1 MKLRPT
7 EKAVLGMVRL
17 HREIENNDWTPRDM
31 EPSVSP
37 KIDRSE
43 ALMTKEEFEDDLLT
57 RDENI
62 PY

>member
-1 MKLRPT
+1 
-7 EKAVLGMVRL
+7 MVRL

-57 RDENI
+57 RDELT
-62 PY
+62 PF

>member
-17 HREIENNDWTPRDM
+17 HRDLEDNDWTPRDM
-31 EPSVSP
+31 DGSP

-43 ALMTKEEFEDDLLT
+43 PLMTKEEFEHDLIN
-57 RDENI
+57 RDELT
-62 PY
+62 PF